1 MTLGWMRLGFP
12 VVAELTAILYVCFQE
27 VNKQSVLYSVV
38 SSLTRVETTKS
49 VLLLRLIASAHS
61 TPRVRELT

>member
-12 VVAELTAILYVCFQE
+12 VVAELTVILYVCFQG

-38 SSLTRVETTKS
+38 SSLTRVGTTKS
-49 VLLLRLIASAHS
+49 ALLLRLVLSAHS
-61 TPRVRELT
+61 TPRVSELT